1 MPGRRKEGRGT
12 GSPYGQR
19 CEEKFSTGGA
29 YGVASGSRLLF
40 RPRRVVGETFE
51 VVVAVGQEELGRL
64 YLSIVRWFDVTLGGS
79 PFKRQFFIRF

>member
-1 MPGRRKEGRGT
+1 MPGDKRKAAGPGRPAFKGGRRKT
-12 GSPYGQR
+12 
-19 CEEKFSTGGA
+19 STGGA

-51 VVVAVGQEELGRL
+51 VFVAVGQDERGPL